1 MRMGHRHVAI
11 ARRFA
16 LKCGGDGRRR
26 PTTATTAPLLRR
38 RPNVVVYTRRQL
50 TFKPP
55 IVHSFRKFQ
64 PMLLSIRF
72 ASSVSFFYVIIYH
85 YFFFVIAIYIFKFRN
100 FWPILFVVENSLESI
115 RQRRPVLTEFSNG
128 RPRLRFSTELEPEFS
143 KPIRQWLFKLDA
155 V

>member
-1 MRMGHRHVAI
+1 MGGWGVRERERERGHCRLRMGHRHVAI

-72 ASSVSFFYVIIYH
+72 ASSVSFF
-85 YFFFVIAIYIFKFRN
+85 FFFMLLFIIIFFCCRYLHFQISEFLAYFARCGKF
-100 FWPILFVVENSLESI
+100 FGVDPAAPSSFDGV
-115 RQRRPVLTEFSNG
+115 F
-128 RPRLRFSTELEPEFS
+128 
-143 KPIRQWLFKLDA
+143 QWTASFA
-155 V
+155 F

>member
-1 MRMGHRHVAI
+1 MGGWGVRERERERGHCRLRMGHRHVAI

-72 ASSVSFFYVIIYH
+72 ASSVSFFFFMLLFIII
-85 YFFFVIAIYIFKFRN
+85 FFLLS
-100 FWPILFVVENSLESI
+100 LF
-115 RQRRPVLTEFSNG
+115 TFSNFG
-128 RPRLRFSTELEPEFS
+128 IFG
-143 KPIRQWLFKLDA
+143 LFCSLWKIFWSRSGSA
-155 V
+155 VQF